1 MSQGLKNIFV
11 LGSVVALLV
20 LAYYLFI
27 QPSPE
32 LVTGEADAQSAAV
45 LAQAQLFI
53 ERRAQL
59 EATTLNTAFFD
70 DERFTSL
77 RSYKTPEPDQLL
89 GKPDLFAAP
98 LSTDAATL
106 SVGDRTL
113 PVISETEADTEVG
126 TETEAE

>member
-32 LVTGEADAQSAAV
+32 LISGEADPQSAAV

-70 DERFTSL
+70 DARFTSL
-77 RSYKTPEPDQLL
+77 RSYKSPEPEQLL
-89 GKPDLFAAP
+89 GKPDLFAEP
-98 LSTDAATL
+98 LSTNEATL
-106 SVGDRTL
+106 STGSRST
-113 PVISETEADTEVG
+113 PVVTETDDD
-126 TETEAE
+126 TEAE